1 MCNFLESSTHF
12 VARNMVSIQHQIF
25 EKVTILSYVKLN
37 FSTQKA
43 CEIFSIAVLK
53 QAWKELLERYYYFI
67 AGLLDRILDFWIA
80 GKIRYSYVTPLLCLR
95 PKDTYQN
102 IKKVSHVEPGTFSV
116 NNQGRGLEP
125 RSGVEPW
132 PFT

>member
-1 MCNFLESSTHF
+1 MNFEPISNHESSMSTIHSNRLFCSQSTVNLNTWICRKLFKWKVCNFLESWTHF

-43 CEIFSIAVLK
+43 SARLRIAVLK

-67 AGLLDRILDFWIA
+67 AGLLDRILDFSFA
-80 GKIRYSYVTPLLCLR
+80 AKIRLGILTWYHC
-95 PKDTYQN
+95 
-102 IKKVSHVEPGTFSV
+102 
-116 NNQGRGLEP
+116 
-125 RSGVEPW
+125 
-132 PFT
+132 